1 MRTRLGSWI
10 LGMASIVAVV
20 LILLPFRAHTAE
32 ATITLIFIVP
42 VIISV
47 VRGGLLIGLIN
58 TVIGALLLDF
68 FFIQPYGTLTVGS
81 TQNWVGLGVYLVVVT
96 LVARVV
102 ANLDEANDEARR
114 SADNMRRI
122 YELSERLVKGQT
134 VDELLLAIVN
144 AVQRV
149 FEFDGVSLFV
159 LEEGEL
165 EMAASAGTALT
176 EGERLQFNP
185 RHGGSTSVSTAIGTD
200 LGLRTVAL
208 TSSGRPIGLLVLKG
222 SQISDADSSVL
233 ITFANDA
240 ALALERAHLHE
251 QARRAAFL
259 EEVDHLRQALLGAVS
274 HDLRTPLAT
283 IKVASSTLVN
293 AAQSLSAVEISE
305 LNELVEIE
313 ADRLTR
319 LVSNL
324 LDMTRIEAGVFQ
336 VHRRDTPVSAL
347 VSEALSIMGPS
358 MKNERISMQVARS
371 LPDVSIDPVLMVQ
384 VVVNLL
390 DNALRHSPDQGV
402 ITIEARLD
410 VGRVVLSI
418 SDQGPGVVPQD
429 REAIFNRFVK
439 FDTGGRAGL
448 GLTIAKTFV
457 DAHDETI
464 WCDEAPGG
472 GAMFSFTMVL
482 ASPAT
487 ADAR

>member
-1 MRTRLGSWI
+1 
-10 LGMASIVAVV
+10 
-20 LILLPFRAHTAE
+20 
-32 ATITLIFIVP
+32 
-42 VIISV
+42 
-47 VRGGLLIGLIN
+47 
-58 TVIGALLLDF
+58 GALLLDF

-102 ANLDEANDEARR
+102 ANLDEARNEASRN
-114 SADNMRRI
+114 ADSMRRI
-122 YELSERLVKGQT
+122 YELSERLVQGQT

-144 AVQRV
+144 AVHRV

-159 LEEGEL
+159 LEEGQL

-176 EGERLQFNP
+176 EQERLQFIP
-185 RHGGSTSVSTAIGTD
+185 HHGRPTSVSTALGTD

-222 SQISDADSSVL
+222 PQISDTDSSVL

-240 ALALERAHLHE
+240 ALTLERARLLE

-293 AAQSLSAVEISE
+293 SAQSLSASETSE
-305 LNELVEIE
+305 LNELIEIE

-324 LDMTRIEAGVFQ
+324 LDMTRIEAGVLQ
-336 VHRRDTPVSAL
+336 VHRRDMSVVAL
-347 VSEALSIMGPS
+347 VNEALSIMGPS
-358 MKNERISMQVARS
+358 VKNERISMQVARS

-410 VGRVVLSI
+410 AGRVILSI
-418 SDQGPGVVPQD
+418 SDQGPGVAPLD
-429 REAIFNRFVK
+429 RESIFNRFVK

-457 DAHDETI
+457 DAHHESI

-472 GAMFSFTMVL
+472 GAMFSLTMTL
-482 ASPAT
+482 ESPST
-487 ADAR
+487 TDAR